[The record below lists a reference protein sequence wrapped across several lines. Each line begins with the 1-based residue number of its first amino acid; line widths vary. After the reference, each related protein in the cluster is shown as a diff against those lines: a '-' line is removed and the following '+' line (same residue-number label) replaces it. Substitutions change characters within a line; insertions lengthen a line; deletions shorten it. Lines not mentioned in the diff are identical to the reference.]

1 MRKKT
6 AILTAGLAVL
16 IVGGGV
22 GYGLYDY
29 YAGNH
34 VQVESVIAAPAEG
47 GTGEAVDMEL
57 INGVWNIDPSSTV
70 YFSVTTS
77 KETVNFA
84 VNNVSGSWTIDTAD
98 PSRMAGEGKID
109 LNAIDSGNSQRDG
122 HIKEADYFN
131 VEETPEATFT
141 ATSFEGVP
149 AEWTE
154 GQPFPFKMSGT
165 MTVKGISKEVTFE
178 GNGVYEGGQ
187 IKLESDTAVTFS
199 DFGMTNPHRVVLDT
213 ENTVTVQLRLTL
225 TAQPA

>member
-6 AILTAGLAVL
+6 AILTACAAVI

-29 YAGNH
+29 FAGNH
-34 VQVESVIAAPAEG
+34 IVVEDVIAADAAAG
-47 GTGEAVDMEL
+47 SGEAVDMSL
-57 INGVWNIDPSSTV
+57 INGVWDIDPASNV

-84 VNNVSGSWTIDTAD
+84 VSNVDGSWSIDTAD
-98 PSRMAGEGKID
+98 ASNMTAEGKID
-109 LNAIDSGNSQRDG
+109 LNGIDSGNSQRDS
-122 HIKEADYFN
+122 HIKGADYFN

-154 GQPFPFKMSGT
+154 GQAFPFTMNGT
-165 MTVKGISKEVTFE
+165 MTVRGVSKEVSFTGE
-178 GNGVYEGGQ
+178 GMYSNGQ
-187 IKLESDTAVTFS
+187 IQVEADTAVTFD

-213 ENTVTVQLRLTL
+213 ENTVSVQLRLTL